1 MFSKC
6 FLISLIIMDT
16 VLMTF
21 LADDLYRARLRP
33 DNRLLDPRMSPVIL
47 QSFLLTNS
55 LELQARVDGVIE
67 PLNFAANMRN
77 VGDFHAARILVL
89 GASRRKVDKYFNP
102 RICRAIF
109 LRPGEREA
117 RTEERWRI
125 FCRRRN
131 KIALLSSDPTPR
143 LCFGLIDANLG
154 RGSDCRKLLLVARD
168 FSPDCLQK
176 VFLKFLPRSLDLNG
190 IPCCYI
196 IPRQLL

>member
-1 MFSKC
+1 
-6 FLISLIIMDT
+6 MDT

-21 LADDLYRARLRP
+21 LADDLYRTRLRP
-33 DNRLLDPRMSPVIL
+33 DNCLLDPRLSPVIL

-55 LELQARVDGVIE
+55 LELQTCVDRVVE

-77 VGDFHAARILVL
+77 VGDFHAGRILVL
-89 GASRRKVDKYFNP
+89 GASRREVDKYFNP

-109 LRPGEREA
+109 LRRGPGEREA
-117 RTEERWRI
+117 RTEEKWRI

-131 KIALLSSDPTPR
+131 KIALLSDPTPR
-143 LCFGLIDANLG
+143 LRFGLIDANLG
-154 RGSDCRKLLLVARD
+154 RSDCRELLLVARD

-176 VFLKFLPRSLDLNG
+176 VFLKFLPGSLDLNG

-196 IPRQLL
+196 IPRQL